1 MNLPSLARL
10 KALSATP
17 AALLGFQNVRDGMA
31 FSPTGLGFSGGGYF
45 SIPRSPYVDGYYY
58 STQSATY
65 AQMWITQPELR
76 SVIRFIAEQ
85 FAQVPM
91 DLFRVSGKNSTP
103 VLSHPGLDSVRRP
116 HEKMGAA
123 AFLQG
128 VASDLLVYDNVYI
141 IKVRVLPLE
150 QTTLLR
156 IPPYAVGIR
165 GDNKLVAARY
175 RVKYADGTFNDFSSD
190 EIIHIADYNALDPRV
205 GVSRMEALRQI
216 LVDSATRRAASV
228 DFNRSG
234 RLRGGFIER
243 PLEAPELDDTGR
255 EAIEGMVARKM
266 RGSPQGVILDEG
278 MHWNEA
284 GVNPREADVL
294 RATVLGYVEV
304 CHAFGLHP
312 DVMGM
317 REQSAGLVEARK
329 QMYMDVLPPLG
340 ARIAEGFQVQL
351 LESDY
356 NEKPDTLQFRFDWDK
371 KLEGDPVE
379 RMARATSAAGG
390 PFLTRNEV
398 REMLGWDKLPP
409 DQNGDKI
416 VVPTNVVLGGG
427 PKPAPNVMPP
437 PDPNGPAQ
445 DGSHR
450 TGDPNVA
457 KSMKEELDIR
467 LKATRVNAAIKRSRE
482 YAAEHEAMMQEYFAR
497 QERSLER
504 GGKADSLRWDSELAD
519 DLLKLSKATVKRE
532 GELVG
537 SRLMGDFDMGQVEN
551 YLKAGA
557 EAAAAAVNKVTA
569 FQLQGGTPLADVFD
583 RAKTQRANDFGR
595 SQATHLI
602 NFAAEEAGRQNPAAE
617 GSRRVKTWIT
627 TSDNSRHKSLNQES
641 VAVGKPFSD
650 GSRFPGDPKVRDY
663 SHNAN
668 CRCLIDVY

>member
-17 AALLGFQNVRDGMA
+17 AALLGFQNVRNGNML
-31 FSPTGLGFSGGGYF
+31 SPGGLGLSGGGYF
-45 SIPRSPYVDGYYY
+45 AVPRSTYVDGYYY
-58 STQSATY
+58 SVHAATY
-65 AQMWITQPELR
+65 AQMWITQPEIR
-76 SVIRFIAEQ
+76 SVTGFIAEN
-85 FAQVPM
+85 FMQVPL
-91 DLFRVSGKNSTP
+91 DLYKTTGKRAEPNSD
-103 VLSHPGLDSVRRP
+103 HPAMQSIRNPRDNQG
-116 HEKMGAA
+116 MGALLEA
-123 AFLQG
+123 I
-128 VASDLLVYDNVYI
+128 ASDLLVFDNAYI

-156 IPPYAVGIR
+156 IPPYAVGVRSTNSLIAS
-165 GDNKLVAARY
+165 DY
-175 RVKYADGTFNDFSSD
+175 RLTYADGTHQDFDAS
-190 EIIHIADYNALDPRV
+190 EMIHIAAYNALDPRV
-205 GVSRMEALRQI
+205 GVSKMESLREI
-216 LVDSATRRAASV
+216 LIDSATRRASSIE
-228 DFNRSG
+228 FNRSG

-255 EAIEGMVARKM
+255 EAIEGMVGRKM

-294 RATVLGYVEV
+294 RATTLGYVEV

-312 DVMGM
+312 DVMGV

-340 ARIAEGFQVQL
+340 DRMAEAFKVQL
-351 LESDY
+351 LETDY
-356 NEKPDTLQFRFDWDK
+356 RVPPNTMEFRFDWEQ
-371 KLEGDPVE
+371 KLEGDPIE

-390 PFLTRNEV
+390 PFMTRNEV
-398 REMLGWDKLPP
+398 RAKFNMPDLPP
-409 DQNGDKI
+409 DQGGDEI
-416 VVPTNVVLGGG
+416 IVPTNVMVGGG
-427 PKPAPNVMPP
+427 PKPAPNVMPV
-437 PDPNGPAQ
+437 PDPNAPAQ

-467 LKATRVNAAIKRSRE
+467 MKATRVNATVKRSRE
-482 YAAEHEAMMQEYFAR
+482 YAAEHEAMMQDYFAR

-504 GGKADSLRWDSELAD
+504 GGKADSIRWDTELAD

-557 EAAAAAVNKVTA
+557 EAAATAVNKVTA
-569 FQLQGGTPLADVFD
+569 YQLQGGTPLADVFE

-595 SQATHLI
+595 SQATHLV
-602 NFAAEEAGRQNPAAE
+602 NFAAEEAGRQNPAAK

-627 TSDNSRHKSLNQES
+627 TSDNSRHKALNQES

-668 CRCLIDVY
+668 CKCVIDVY

>member
-17 AALLGFQNVRDGMA
+17 AALLGFQNVRNGRA
-31 FSPTGLGFSGGGYF
+31 FSSTGLGFSGGGYF
-45 SIPRSPYVDGYYY
+45 AIPRSPYVDGYYY

-65 AQMWITQPELR
+65 AQMWITQPEIR
-76 SVIRFIAEQ
+76 SVTRFIAEQ

-91 DLFRVSGKNSTP
+91 DLFNVSGKRATP
-103 VLSHPGLDSVRRP
+103 VLSHPALDSIRRP
-116 HEKMGAA
+116 HERMGAK
-123 AFLQG
+123 AFLQQ
-128 VASDLLVYDNVYI
+128 VASDLLVYDNAYI

-165 GDNKLVAARY
+165 GDNKLIASDY
-175 RVKYADGTFNDFSSD
+175 RITYADGTFDKFSAD
-190 EIIHIADYNALDPRV
+190 EMIHIADYNALDPRV

-243 PLEAPELDDTGR
+243 PIEAPELDDTGR

-294 RATVLGYVEV
+294 RATILSYVEV

-340 ARIAEGFQVQL
+340 ARIGEGFQVQL

-356 NEKPDTLQFRFDWDK
+356 NEKPDTMEFRFNWDK
-371 KLEGDPVE
+371 KLEGDVVE

-390 PFLTRNEV
+390 PFMTRDEV
-398 REMLGWDKLPP
+398 RAELGYPPLPP
-409 DQNGDKI
+409 DQGGDEI
-416 VVPTNVVLGGG
+416 IVPTNVILGGG
-427 PKPAPNVMPP
+427 PKPAPNVMPV
-437 PDPNGPAQ
+437 PDPNTPAQ

-467 LKATRVNAAIKRSRE
+467 MKATRVNAAVKRSRE
-482 YAAEHEAMMQEYFAR
+482 YAAEHEAMMQDYFAR

-504 GGKADSLRWDSELAD
+504 GGKADSLRWDTELAD

-537 SRLMGDFDMGQVEN
+537 SRLMGTFDMGQVEN
-551 YLKAGA
+551 YLEAGA
-557 EAAAAAVNKVTA
+557 EAAATAVNKVTA
-569 FQLQGGTPLADVFD
+569 FQLQGGTPLADVFE

-668 CRCLIDVY
+668 CKCLIDVY